1 MNTTSNITSKNPQND
16 IFSKRGLCII
26 MMACMLIVVGFFL
39 MSGQGS
45 TEQAFN
51 PDIFSPQRIVVAPLL
66 CLAGYILIIIG
77 VLISPSRRSAQSP

>member
-1 MNTTSNITSKNPQND
+1 MNTTSNITSKKPQND
-16 IFSKRGLCII
+16 IFSKRGIRII
-26 MMACMLIVVGFFL
+26 IVACVLIVTGFFL

-51 PDIFSPQRIVVAPLL
+51 PDIFSPQRIVIAPLL

>member
-1 MNTTSNITSKNPQND
+1 MNTTSNITSKKPQND
-16 IFSKRGLCII
+16 MCSKRGICII
-26 MMACMLIVVGFFL
+26 MTACVLIVAGFFL

>member
-1 MNTTSNITSKNPQND
+1 MNTTSNITSKKPQNN

-26 MMACMLIVVGFFL
+26 RVACVLIVAGFFL
-39 MSGQGS
+39 LSGQGS

-51 PDIFSPQRIVVAPLL
+51 PDIFSPQRIVIAPLL

>member
-1 MNTTSNITSKNPQND
+1 MNTTPNITSKKPQNN

-26 MMACMLIVVGFFL
+26 MMACMLIVAGFFL

-51 PDIFSPQRIVVAPLL
+51 PDIFSPQRIIVAPLL
-66 CLAGYILIIIG
+66 CLSGYILIIIG

>member
-1 MNTTSNITSKNPQND
+1 MNTTSNITSKKPQND

-26 MMACMLIVVGFFL
+26 MMACVLIVAGFFL

-45 TEQAFN
+45 TGQAFN
-51 PDIFSPQRIVVAPLL
+51 PDIFSPQRIVIAPLL

>member
-1 MNTTSNITSKNPQND
+1 MNTTSNITSKKPQND
-16 IFSKRGLCII
+16 IFSKCGLCII
-26 MMACMLIVVGFFL
+26 MMACVLIIAGFFL

>member
-1 MNTTSNITSKNPQND
+1 MNTTSNITSKKPRND
-16 IFSKRGLCII
+16 IFSKRGIQII
-26 MMACMLIVVGFFL
+26 MMACVLIVAGFFL

-51 PDIFSPQRIVVAPLL
+51 PDIFSPQRIVIAPLL

>member
-1 MNTTSNITSKNPQND
+1 MKPQND
-16 IFSKRGLCII
+16 IFSRSGLCII
-26 MMACMLIVVGFFL
+26 MMACVLIVAGFFL

>member
-1 MNTTSNITSKNPQND
+1 MNTTSNITSKKPRND
-16 IFSKRGLCII
+16 IFSKRGLRII
-26 MMACMLIVVGFFL
+26 MMACVLIVTGFFL

-51 PDIFSPQRIVVAPLL
+51 PDIFSPQRIVIAPLL

>member
-1 MNTTSNITSKNPQND
+1 MNTTSNITSKKPRND
-16 IFSKRGLCII
+16 IFSKRGLRII
-26 MMACMLIVVGFFL
+26 MMACVLIVAGFFL

-51 PDIFSPQRIVVAPLL
+51 PDIFSPQRIVIAPLL

>member
-1 MNTTSNITSKNPQND
+1 MT
-16 IFSKRGLCII
+16 FSASAGLCII
-26 MMACMLIVVGFFL
+26 MMACVLIVAGFFL

>member
-1 MNTTSNITSKNPQND
+1 MNTTSNITSKKPQNN

-26 MMACMLIVVGFFL
+26 MVACVLIVAGFFL

-45 TEQAFN
+45 TQQAFN
-51 PDIFSPQRIVVAPLL
+51 PDIFSPQRIVIAPLL

>member
-1 MNTTSNITSKNPQND
+1 MNTTSNITSKKPQND
-16 IFSKRGLCII
+16 IFSKRGICII
-26 MMACMLIVVGFFL
+26 MMACVLIVAGFFL

-51 PDIFSPQRIVVAPLL
+51 PDIFSQQRIVIAPLL

>member
-1 MNTTSNITSKNPQND
+1 MNTTSNITSKKPRND
-16 IFSKRGLCII
+16 IFSKRGIRII
-26 MMACMLIVVGFFL
+26 MVACVLIVAGFFL

-45 TEQAFN
+45 TQQAFN

>member
-1 MNTTSNITSKNPQND
+1 MNTTSNITSKKPQND
-16 IFSKRGLCII
+16 IFSKPGLSII
-26 MMACMLIVVGFFL
+26 MVACVLIVAGFFL

-51 PDIFSPQRIVVAPLL
+51 PDIFSPQRIVIAPLL

>member
-1 MNTTSNITSKNPQND
+1 MNTTSNITSKKPRND
-16 IFSKRGLCII
+16 IFSKRGLRII
-26 MMACMLIVVGFFL
+26 MMACVLIVAGFFL

-51 PDIFSPQRIVVAPLL
+51 PDIFSLQRIVIAPLL

>member
-1 MNTTSNITSKNPQND
+1 MNTTSNITSKKPQNN
-16 IFSKRGLCII
+16 IFSKRGIHII
-26 MMACMLIVVGFFL
+26 MLACVLIVTGFFL

-45 TEQAFN
+45 TEQTFN
-51 PDIFSPQRIVVAPLL
+51 PDIFSPQRIVIAPLL

>member
-1 MNTTSNITSKNPQND
+1 MNTTSNITSKKPQYD
-16 IFSKRGLCII
+16 IFSKRGLRII
-26 MMACMLIVVGFFL
+26 MMACVLIIAGFLL

-51 PDIFSPQRIVVAPLL
+51 PDIFSPQRIVIAPLL

>member
-1 MNTTSNITSKNPQND
+1 MNTTSNITSKKPQYD

-26 MMACMLIVVGFFL
+26 MMACVLIVAGFFL

-51 PDIFSPQRIVVAPLL
+51 PDIFSPQRIVIAPLL

>member
-1 MNTTSNITSKNPQND
+1 MNTTSNITSKKPQID
-16 IFSKRGLCII
+16 IFSKCGLRII
-26 MMACMLIVVGFFL
+26 MMACVLIIAGFFL

>member
-1 MNTTSNITSKNPQND
+1 MNTTSNITSKKPQNN
-16 IFSKRGLCII
+16 IFSKRGLRII
-26 MMACMLIVVGFFL
+26 MAACVLIVAGFFL

-51 PDIFSPQRIVVAPLL
+51 PDIFSPQRIVIAPLL

>member
-1 MNTTSNITSKNPQND
+1 MNTTSNITSKKPRND
-16 IFSKRGLCII
+16 IFSKRGLRII
-26 MMACMLIVVGFFL
+26 MVACMLIVAGFFL

-51 PDIFSPQRIVVAPLL
+51 PDIFSPQRIVIAPLL

>member
-1 MNTTSNITSKNPQND
+1 MNTTSNITSKKPQDD
-16 IFSKRGLCII
+16 IFSKRGIRII
-26 MMACMLIVVGFFL
+26 MVACVLIVAGFFL

-51 PDIFSPQRIVVAPLL
+51 PDIFSPQRIIIAPLL
-66 CLAGYILIIIG
+66 CLVGYILIIIG

>member
-1 MNTTSNITSKNPQND
+1 MNTTSNITRKKPQNN
-16 IFSKRGLCII
+16 IFSKRGIRII
-26 MMACMLIVVGFFL
+26 MVACVLIVAGFFL

-51 PDIFSPQRIVVAPLL
+51 PDIFSPQRIVIAPLL

-77 VLISPSRRSAQSP
+77 VLISPSRRSA

>member
-26 MMACMLIVVGFFL
+26 MMACMLIVAGFLL

-45 TEQAFN
+45 TQQAFN
-51 PDIFSPQRIVVAPLL
+51 PDIFSPQRIVIAPLL

>member
-1 MNTTSNITSKNPQND
+1 MNTTSNITSKKPRND
-16 IFSKRGLCII
+16 IFSKRGLRII
-26 MMACMLIVVGFFL
+26 MMACVLIVAGFFL

>member
-1 MNTTSNITSKNPQND
+1 MNTTSNITSKKPRND
-16 IFSKRGLCII
+16 IFSKSGLRII
-26 MMACMLIVVGFFL
+26 MVACVLIVAGFFL

-51 PDIFSPQRIVVAPLL
+51 PDIFSPQRIVIAPLL

>member
-1 MNTTSNITSKNPQND
+1 MNTTSNITSKKPQND
-16 IFSKRGLCII
+16 IFSKRGLSII
-26 MMACMLIVVGFFL
+26 MMACVLIIAGFFL

-45 TEQAFN
+45 TQQAFN